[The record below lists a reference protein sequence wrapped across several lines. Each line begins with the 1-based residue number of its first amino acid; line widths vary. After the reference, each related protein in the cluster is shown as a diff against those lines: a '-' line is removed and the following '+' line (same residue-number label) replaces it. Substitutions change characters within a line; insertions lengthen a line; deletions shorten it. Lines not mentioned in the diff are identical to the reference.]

1 MTRRSEQVGEE
12 VQREIAR
19 ILHEEA
25 TDPRL
30 RLVTLT
36 RVDLSP
42 DFARADVFWSTVE
55 ARQAPSIDEASAGL
69 DHAAAFLRRRLA
81 ASLQLRRTPALH
93 FHHDRTLAAGD
104 RTLAI
109 LREIADGTKPQD

>member
-1 MTRRSEQVGEE
+1 VGEE

-55 ARQAPSIDEASAGL
+55 AKNAPSSEEAGAGL
-69 DHAAAFLRRRLA
+69 DHAAAFVRHRLA
-81 ASLQLRRTPALH
+81 ISLQLRRTPALY
-93 FHHDRTLAAGD
+93 FHHDQTLAAGD

-109 LREIADGTKPQD
+109 LRELADGTKPQD

>member
-1 MTRRSEQVGEE
+1 MTRRSERVGEE

-19 ILHEEA
+19 ILHEET

-42 DFARADVFWSTVE
+42 DFSRADIFWSTVDLE
-55 ARQAPSIDEASAGL
+55 RAPSVEEAAAGL
-69 DHAAAFLRRRLA
+69 ERATAFLRRRLA
-81 ASLQLRRTPALH
+81 ASLPLRRTPELH

-104 RTLAI
+104 RALAI
-109 LREIADGTKPQD
+109 LRELADGTKSQG

>member
-1 MTRRSEQVGEE
+1 MTRRSERVGDE

-42 DFARADVFWSTVE
+42 DFARADVF
-55 ARQAPSIDEASAGL
+55 
-69 DHAAAFLRRRLA
+69 
-81 ASLQLRRTPALH
+81 
-93 FHHDRTLAAGD
+93 
-104 RTLAI
+104 
-109 LREIADGTKPQD
+109 